1 MITEL
6 GYEQKQV
13 DVHCDSQSA
22 ICLSKNQVHHEK
34 TKHIDIKL
42 HFVRLEVSKGVVK
55 LMKIQIDD
63 NIADILTKA
72 IPIAKLDLSS
82 LLIAL
87 DVSVNKVTGSLHIE
101 VRKLKNLEILDVS
114 RNMLEGEIP
123 STLGSC
129 TSLEI
134 LGMQRNLFCVL
145 RVMDFSQN
153 NLSGEILKFLT
164 RLFLDNLNLSY
175 NNLEGM
181 VPTGVYKNASATSVT
196 GNSKLCGGISKFKLP
211 KCGSKKSNGKRL
223 PVALNLVISIV
234 SGLVGL
240 ALALSICFFFGFSH
254 LRHQGAFKIFKS
266 FIAECKALRNI
277 RHRNL
282 IKVLTAC
289 LGVDYQGNDFKA
301 LVYEFIHNRS
311 PEKWLYPIS
320 KEDETYERPRNLNLL
335 RRLNIAIDVASA
347 LNYLHHDC
355 QPVTAHCD
363 LKPSNVLLDDD
374 MTARVGDFGLARFLP
389 PTRTQTSSI
398 DYGVGNEVST
408 IGDVYSYGILLL
420 ELMIREKPSD
430 IMFEGDMNLHKFAK
444 MALPNHVK
452 DIVDSI
458 LLNDD
463 EKLVVRGDQKQTQA
477 KINVIIECVI
487 SMVRIGVACSM
498 ESPQDRMKMTNV
510 VHELQSI
517 KNTLLGP
524 KNLATCK
531 EGNRTVK

>member
-1 MITEL
+1 
-6 GYEQKQV
+6 
-13 DVHCDSQSA
+13 
-22 ICLSKNQVHHEK
+22 
-34 TKHIDIKL
+34 
-42 HFVRLEVSKGVVK
+42 
-55 LMKIQIDD
+55 
-63 NIADILTKA
+63 
-72 IPIAKLDLSS
+72 
-82 LLIAL
+82 
-87 DVSVNKVTGSLHIE
+87 
-101 VRKLKNLEILDVS
+101 
-114 RNMLEGEIP
+114 
-123 STLGSC
+123 
-129 TSLEI
+129 
-134 LGMQRNLFCVL
+134 
-145 RVMDFSQN
+145 
-153 NLSGEILKFLT
+153 
-164 RLFLDNLNLSY
+164 
-175 NNLEGM
+175 M
-181 VPTGVYKNASATSVT
+181 VPTEGVFKNASATSVM

-223 PVALNLVISIV
+223 PLALKLVISIV

-254 LRHQGAFKIFKS
+254 LRHQGAFKS

-301 LVYEFIHNRS
+301 LVYEFMHNRS
-311 PEKWLYPIS
+311 LKEWLYPIS
-320 KEDETYERPRNLNLL
+320 KEDETYKRPRNLNLL

-398 DYGVGNEVST
+398 DVKGSIGYIAPEYGVGNEVST

-444 MALPNHVK
+444 MALSNHVK

-477 KINVIIECVI
+477 KINIIIECVI

-531 EGNRTVK
+531 ELLYLVMKEADLFK

>member
-1 MITEL
+1 
-6 GYEQKQV
+6 
-13 DVHCDSQSA
+13 
-22 ICLSKNQVHHEK
+22 
-34 TKHIDIKL
+34 
-42 HFVRLEVSKGVVK
+42 
-55 LMKIQIDD
+55 
-63 NIADILTKA
+63 
-72 IPIAKLDLSS
+72 
-82 LLIAL
+82 
-87 DVSVNKVTGSLHIE
+87 
-101 VRKLKNLEILDVS
+101 
-114 RNMLEGEIP
+114 
-123 STLGSC
+123 
-129 TSLEI
+129 
-134 LGMQRNLFCVL
+134 
-145 RVMDFSQN
+145 MDFSQN

-389 PTRTQTSSI
+389 PTRTQTK
-398 DYGVGNEVST
+398 YGVGNEVST

-531 EGNRTVK
+531 E

>member
-1 MITEL
+1 MTTISEGLLPGCITNFSTTLEIL
-6 GYEQKQV
+6 LL
-13 DVHCDSQSA
+13 DSNKIYGSIPVGIGKFINLQ
-22 ICLSKNQVHHEK
+22 
-34 TKHIDIKL
+34 
-42 HFVRLEVSKGVVK
+42 RLEIWNNRWSGTIPAAIAELQNLGILGLQRYRFSGNIPPSIGNLKILFK
-55 LMKIQIDD
+55 LSLTYNLLEG
-63 NIADILTKA
+63 NIPSTLGH
-72 IPIAKLDLSS
+72 LSS

-114 RNMLEGEIP
+114 RNM
-123 STLGSC
+123 
-129 TSLEI
+129 
-134 LGMQRNLFCVL
+134 
-145 RVMDFSQN
+145 
-153 NLSGEILKFLT
+153 
-164 RLFLDNLNLSY
+164 
-175 NNLEGM
+175 
-181 VPTGVYKNASATSVT
+181 
-196 GNSKLCGGISKFKLP
+196 
-211 KCGSKKSNGKRL
+211 
-223 PVALNLVISIV
+223 
-234 SGLVGL
+234 
-240 ALALSICFFFGFSH
+240 FSH

-389 PTRTQTSSI
+389 PTQ
-398 DYGVGNEVST
+398 YGVGNEVST

-531 EGNRTVK
+531 EI